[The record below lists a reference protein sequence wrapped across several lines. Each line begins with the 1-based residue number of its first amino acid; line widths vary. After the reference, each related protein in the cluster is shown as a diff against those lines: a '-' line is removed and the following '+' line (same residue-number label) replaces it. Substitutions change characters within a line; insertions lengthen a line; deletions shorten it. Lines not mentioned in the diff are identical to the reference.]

1 MAETLTAL
9 FIARSQCG
17 NKAYEG
23 TFILPYCNC
32 LQLAQGLRV
41 RTYPYI
47 GLLAFSGSRTRL
59 IAAAEGHFTAEALL
73 PILQEAQEQQA
84 VHLVA
89 EQAEQNERVSLLI
102 LKP

>member
-1 MAETLTAL
+1 MHSEPMCNMLQHN
-9 FIARSQCG
+9 F
-17 NKAYEG
+17 EG
-23 TFILPYCNC
+23 MFSAQLHRLIPKPA

-41 RTYPYI
+41 RTYPYV

-59 IAAAEGHFTAEALL
+59 IAAAEGCFMAEALL

-89 EQAEQNERVSLLI
+89 EQAEQNERVSI
-102 LKP
+102 YSSSSS